1 MAGSV
6 EITWYGHGTWGH
18 TTPDGTHVLVDPW
31 LTAPTTAEALRDPA
45 RVDLV
50 LLTHGHGDHIADV
63 EAVHAKHGC
72 PVLAKYELAMY
83 FGGKG
88 VNVVGFNTGGTV
100 EQLGIRFT
108 MTHAIHSG
116 SIVDGE
122 AIVGYG
128 GEPAGFVITFADGF
142 RVYQAGDTCVFSDM
156 ALIGEIYRPD
166 VAILPI
172 GDLYTMGP
180 FEAAHAVATA
190 GRQARHRRP
199 LGHVPGADGHTGGG
213 AGGDREARVAGRHG
227 PSAAAGG
234 QRVVLAARR
243 REPTARYGAASSV
256 DAAAPAQS
264 STSGG

>member
-1 MAGSV
+1 MASGV
-6 EITWYGHGTWGH
+6 DITWYGHGTWGH
-18 TTPDGTHVLVDPW
+18 TTADGTHVLVDPW
-31 LTAPTTAEALRDPA
+31 LTAPTVPEALRHPA

-72 PVLAKYELAMY
+72 PVLAKYELAMH
-83 FGGKG
+83 FGAKG
-88 VNVVGFNTGGTV
+88 VDVAGFNTGGSL

-116 SIVDGE
+116 SIVEDD

-128 GEPAGFVITFADGF
+128 GEPAGFVISFADGF

-180 FEAAHAVATA
+180 FEAAHAVRLLGVKHVIGGHWGTFPALTGTPELLRDEIA
-190 GRQARHRRP
+190 KLGLEGVTVHPLRP
-199 LGHVPGADGHTGGG
+199 
-213 AGGDREARVAGRHG
+213 GDSE
-227 PSAAAGG
+227 SF
-234 QRVVLAARR
+234 
-243 REPTARYGAASSV
+243 
-256 DAAAPAQS
+256 
-264 STSGG
+264 